1 MTYYMTLSSPIGNIL
16 LISDGDTLTGLYFD
30 VYKNKPKIQPDWIQ
44 DDAQFSTVA
53 EELTDYLNGK
63 RQTFSLSVQQRG
75 TAFQESVWREV
86 AKIPYGKKKTY
97 KEIAEA
103 IGRPK
108 AVRAVG
114 TAVGS
119 NPVCIIGPCHRVI
132 PTSGGL
138 GGYAGGLE
146 AKTFLLALES

>member
-1 MTYYMTLSSPIGNIL
+1 MPI
-16 LISDGDTLTGLYFD
+16 
-30 VYKNKPKIQPDWIQ
+30 
-44 DDAQFSTVA
+44 
-53 EELTDYLNGK
+53 
-63 RQTFSLSVQQRG
+63 RQQG
-75 TAFQESVWREV
+75 TPFQESVWREV

-103 IGRPK
+103 IGKQK

-114 TAVGS
+114 TAIGS

-138 GGYAGGLE
+138 GGYAGGLDV
-146 AKTFLLALES
+146 KSFLLALES